1 MFTVRCFN
9 RPYYLISTGI
19 WRERHTSVEEIR
31 QDFFLGKSNFCL
43 SFYLVY
49 RL

>member
-19 WRERHTSVEEIR
+19 SPERHTSAEEIR
-31 QDFFLGKSNFCL
+31 QDFFIGRST
-43 SFYLVY
+43 SV
-49 RL
+49 